1 MKVTAFGLTDVG
13 LKRSKNEDNLLVDE
27 DMGLFIVA
35 DGMGGHKGG
44 ELASRLAV
52 EALHE
57 VVRTHREEHT
67 FLSPRAMLEE
77 GYTEASSRI
86 YSKSQLNDRM
96 LQGMGTTLVAAYI
109 HENEIFVGNVGDS
122 RAYYLNQQYMWQ
134 MTEDHS
140 LVNEH
145 IRAGLL
151 KDSEAKDFQAKNIIT
166 RSVGFEK
173 DVRCDIIK
181 KALNP
186 GDRFVLC
193 SDGLC
198 GLVEDE
204 EIHQI
209 CRGEPKE
216 QAAATCV
223 KRAKEAGGDDNITV
237 IVIEVEN

>member
-1 MKVTAFGLTDVG
+1 MKISAYGITDVG
-13 LKRSKNEDNLLVDE
+13 LKRSKNEDNLLVNE

-44 ELASRLAV
+44 DMASRLAV
-52 EALHE
+52 ESMQE
-57 VVRTHREEHT
+57 VVKTHREEHT
-67 FLSPRAMLEE
+67 FLSPRAMIEE
-77 GYTEASSRI
+77 GYTEASARI
-86 YSKSQLNDRM
+86 YAESQKNNQM
-96 LQGMGTTLVAAYI
+96 LSGMGTTLVTAYV
-109 HENEIFVGNVGDS
+109 HDNEIFIGNVGDS
-122 RAYYLNQQYMWQ
+122 RAYFYNKQYMWQ

-166 RSVGFEK
+166 RSVGFER

-181 KALNP
+181 KAIQP
-186 GDRFVLC
+186 GDHFLLC

-204 EIHQI
+204 EIFQVCKNNSKQKAVEI
-209 CRGEPKE
+209 CIEK
-216 QAAATCV
+216 
-223 KRAKEAGGDDNITV
+223 AKAAGGDDNITV
-237 IVIEVEN
+237 LIIDVEA